1 MKTTNQLTNNQTN
14 GSLSHQD
21 FVIKGLHCASC
32 VYTTEKALK
41 KIPGVTDAV
50 VNLASGKATIIS
62 GKNIKESKIK
72 EAVRD
77 AGYFAEFNKEKKET
91 SKENKILV
99 VKTWFSI
106 AVAFLIMF
114 VIRDVYFQF
123 ILATIVQFW
132 AGWGFYVST
141 IPALKKLQ
149 ANMDTLVSFGTT
161 VAWGYSL
168 VMMIVDPAAM
178 PYFETS
184 AAIIAFMLLGRL
196 LEDRVKNNASKAIKN
211 LIGLQAKTAR
221 VIRRKKEMDILIGEV
236 EVGDVIRVRPGE
248 KIPVDG
254 VIIEGESSVDESM
267 VTGESMP
274 VDKKTDDFV
283 IGATINKQGSFLMRA
298 EKIGRDTMLS
308 HIIKLVEDAQASKA
322 PIQRL
327 ADVVSSYFVPTVIV
341 LAALTFFG
349 WLVFSPVGFTQSML
363 NAIAVLIIACPCAMG
378 LATPTAIMVGTG
390 KGAEIGVLIKDAAS
404 LELAHKIKT
413 VVFDKTGTLTKGKPE
428 VTDIIVIGSESKFL
442 FDTRYRDFFLLKKN
456 QVSFLLAL
464 AASLE
469 KNSEHPIGLAVVKK
483 AEDEKLELLKVEKF
497 ESLAG
502 MGVEGEIKA
511 GSKRLKVIVGNKK
524 LIAKRGIKFDSGL
537 AGKYE
542 DQGKT
547 VVFMAV
553 EDIPSHRSSVFT
565 KASAGKIV
573 AVIAIADT
581 VKEHASESIDRLK
594 MMGIDIF
601 MITGDNSQ
609 TANSIGKQLGIK
621 VENIIAEVLPDE
633 KEKKV
638 QELRQK
644 LNDENGSKGVVAFV
658 GDGINDAPALASA
671 DVGIALGSGSD
682 IAIESSSITLVNKDL
697 SSVGRAIDLSKKTMT
712 TIRFNLFWAFFYNV
726 VLIPVAMFGKVD
738 PIWASG
744 AMAMS
749 SISLI
754 ISSLVLKS
762 RKV

>member
-1 MKTTNQLTNNQTN
+1 MKATNQLTNNQTN
-14 GSLSHQD
+14 SSLSHQD

-77 AGYFAEFNKEKKET
+77 AGYFAEFNKEKKEK

-141 IPALKKLQ
+141 VPALKKLQ

-161 VAWGYSL
+161 IAWGYSL
-168 VMMIVDPAAM
+168 VMIIIDPAVM
-178 PYFETS
+178 SYFETS

-221 VIRRKKEMDILIGEV
+221 VIRGKKEMDILIGEV

-327 ADVVSSYFVPTVIV
+327 ADVISSYFVPTVIV

-442 FDTRYRDFFLLKKN
+442 
-456 QVSFLLAL
+456 
-464 AASLE
+464 
-469 KNSEHPIGLAVVKK
+469 
-483 AEDEKLELLKVEKF
+483 
-497 ESLAG
+497 
-502 MGVEGEIKA
+502 
-511 GSKRLKVIVGNKK
+511 
-524 LIAKRGIKFDSGL
+524 
-537 AGKYE
+537 
-542 DQGKT
+542 
-547 VVFMAV
+547 
-553 EDIPSHRSSVFT
+553 
-565 KASAGKIV
+565 
-573 AVIAIADT
+573 
-581 VKEHASESIDRLK
+581 
-594 MMGIDIF
+594 
-601 MITGDNSQ
+601 
-609 TANSIGKQLGIK
+609 
-621 VENIIAEVLPDE
+621 
-633 KEKKV
+633 
-638 QELRQK
+638 
-644 LNDENGSKGVVAFV
+644 
-658 GDGINDAPALASA
+658 
-671 DVGIALGSGSD
+671 
-682 IAIESSSITLVNKDL
+682 
-697 SSVGRAIDLSKKTMT
+697 
-712 TIRFNLFWAFFYNV
+712 
-726 VLIPVAMFGKVD
+726 
-738 PIWASG
+738 
-744 AMAMS
+744 
-749 SISLI
+749 
-754 ISSLVLKS
+754 
-762 RKV
+762 